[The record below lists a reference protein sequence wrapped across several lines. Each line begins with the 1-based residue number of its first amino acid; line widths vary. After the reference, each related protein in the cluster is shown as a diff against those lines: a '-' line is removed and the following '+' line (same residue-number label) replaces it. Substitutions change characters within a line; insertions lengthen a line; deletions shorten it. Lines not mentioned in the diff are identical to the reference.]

1 MEKIAIITDSAADLS
16 EEYIAE
22 NNIYITNLYVVIDDK
37 YYEDRAEINA
47 DQLVEINESGDEH
60 TAKTSAPSP
69 TDFSNVFEKVKED
82 GYEKAIYIGL
92 NPKLSA
98 TFSNANLAEK
108 HGLDIRMVD
117 SGSVT
122 LVEGIIVI
130 YAVDLLKE
138 ELEINEIIK
147 RLESVIGSQKAY
159 AYFDTLKYL
168 KAGGR
173 LGKVAKHASSIFNI
187 KPVLSLDG
195 QGDFNLVKLK
205 ATRQKAYDII
215 GKKVREDLV
224 KAKKYYLSYIS
235 GKDTTVIDDLREK
248 ISDLET
254 KAIAINQSRFGSVI
268 SAHAGSKTFAI
279 SYLIIND

>member
-37 YYEDRAEINA
+37 YYEDRAEINV

-69 TDFSNVFEKVKED
+69 TDFSEVFEKVKED

-108 HGLDIRMVD
+108 HGLDIRMID

-138 ELEINEIIK
+138 GLEINEIIR
-147 RLESVIGSQKAY
+147 RLESVIGS
-159 AYFDTLKYL
+159 
-168 KAGGR
+168 
-173 LGKVAKHASSIFNI
+173 
-187 KPVLSLDG
+187 
-195 QGDFNLVKLK
+195 
-205 ATRQKAYDII
+205 QKAYDII

-248 ISDLET
+248 ISDLKT

>member
-37 YYEDRAEINA
+37 YYEDRAGINA
-47 DQLVEINESGDEH
+47 DQLVEINESGEDH

-69 TDFSNVFEKVKED
+69 GNFSEVFKKVKED

-98 TFSNANLAEK
+98 TFSNANIAEK
-108 HGLDIRMVD
+108 HALDIRMVD

-130 YAVDLLKE
+130 YAVDLLKSG
-138 ELEINEIIK
+138 LSIDQIVNK
-147 RLESVIGSQKAY
+147 LQLVVGSQKAY

-168 KAGGR
+168 KSGGR

-195 QGDFNLVKLK
+195 HGDFHLVKLK
-205 ATRQKAYDII
+205 ATRQKSYDII
-215 GKKVREDLV
+215 AEKVREDLA

-235 GKDTTVIDDLREK
+235 GKDISVIDNLREK
-248 ISDLET
+248 IADLET

-268 SAHAGSKTFAI
+268 SAHSGSKAFAV